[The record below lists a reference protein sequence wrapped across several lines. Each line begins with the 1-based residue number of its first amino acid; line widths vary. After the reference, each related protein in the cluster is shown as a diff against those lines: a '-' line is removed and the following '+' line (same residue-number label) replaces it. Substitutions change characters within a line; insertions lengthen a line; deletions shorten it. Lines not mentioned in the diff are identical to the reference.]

1 MKAPT
6 LNLRDLSV
14 AVCDPNSYIRRL
26 LTGTLRGFGASKI
39 FEIDSS
45 TVLQKVLS
53 HQKIDMLLCDAR
65 LQPVGGLDVAKAIR
79 NDPNSENRTIPIL
92 ILSSDTRDIIVK
104 AARDAGANMVIA
116 KPFSPKTLYQ
126 KLSWLAM
133 SRRPFIDTA
142 TYFGP
147 ERRFKIEGYPGGVG
161 RRAGDKPIEVAA
173 EAGPA
178 MGQNDIDNLFSAAQ
192 LGRSE

>member
-53 HQKIDMLLCDAR
+53 QQKIDMLLCDAR

-92 ILSSDTRDIIVK
+92 ILSSDTRDTIVK